1 VRVMCSLLS
10 TQEAAKYLGLKPVT
24 LNTWRCYDVEGKPP
38 WISYGR
44 TIRYSLED
52 LNNWL
57 EENKSNNLKN
67 TNTPEQPLQETKN
80 GEIR

>member
-1 VRVMCSLLS
+1 MMTPSSLLS
-10 TQEAAKYLGLKPVT
+10 TREAAEYLGLKAGT
-24 LNTWRCYDVEGKPP
+24 LTKWRSYNVAEKPT
-38 WISYGR
+38 WISLGR